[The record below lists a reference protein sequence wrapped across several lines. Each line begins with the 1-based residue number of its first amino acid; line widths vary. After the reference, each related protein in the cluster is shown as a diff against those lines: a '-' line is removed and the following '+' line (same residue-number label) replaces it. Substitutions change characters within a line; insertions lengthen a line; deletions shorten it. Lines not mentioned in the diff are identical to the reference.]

1 MERANGKGNS
11 MKTESQIKHCLK
23 ECRLNSDD
31 LLDTNSI
38 DLYNNQGLI
47 ESLEWV
53 LKSEPTMTVTPD
65 LQVKVE

>member
-1 MERANGKGNS
+1 

-23 ECRLNSDD
+23 ACRLNSDD

-38 DLYNNQGLI
+38 DLYNNQGWI
-47 ESLEWV
+47 EALEWV
-53 LKSEPTMTVTPD
+53 LKSEPTMRVTPD